1 MWGKRPTTPL
11 NSQGPK
17 WEQQVSLVRRVVIE
31 IQQGPSLKLLIK
43 AKSLQCLAC
52 SFHTPP

>member
-1 MWGKRPTTPL
+1 MGERPTTPF

-31 IQQGPSLKLLIK
+31 IQHGPSLKLLIK

-52 SFHTPP
+52 SFHIPP